1 MTKLTLWIGGLL
13 VATGVIA
20 YIVTAAASVTAL
32 IPAFVGIL
40 LVVAGLIARKPDL
53 HRHAIHAALV
63 IALLGALGSLSRV
76 VKLGEVFDG
85 TSEVPAAIIVS
96 TIMFVLLVIYVVA
109 GVRSFIAARRA
120 REDSSGTAA

>member
-1 MTKLTLWIGGLL
+1 LTLWIGGLL

-20 YIVTAAASVTAL
+20 YIASAAASVTAL

-40 LVVAGLIARKPDL
+40 LVVAGLIARNPNA

-63 IALLGALGSLSRV
+63 IALVGALGSLMNV
-76 VKLGEVFDG
+76 AKIGDLFAG
-85 TSEVPAAIIVS
+85 TAERPAAIIVS
-96 TIMFVLLVIYVVA
+96 AIMLVLLLVYVVA

-120 REDSSGTAA
+120 RDAGADAAA

>member
-1 MTKLTLWIGGLL
+1 MTLWIGGLL

-20 YIVTAAASVTAL
+20 YIASGAASVTAL

-40 LVVAGLIARKPDL
+40 LVIAGVVARNPNA

-63 IALLGALGSLSRV
+63 IALVGALGSLMNV
-76 VKLGEVFDG
+76 AKIGDLFAG
-85 TSEVPAAIIVS
+85 TAERPAAIIVS
-96 TIMFVLLVIYVVA
+96 AIMLVLLVVYVVA

-120 REDSSGTAA
+120 REGSADTAA

>member
-20 YIVTAAASVTAL
+20 YIASAAASVTAL

-40 LVVAGLIARKPDL
+40 LVVAGLIARNPNA

-63 IALLGALGSLSRV
+63 IALVGALGSLMNV
-76 VKLGEVFDG
+76 AKIGDLFAG
-85 TSEVPAAIIVS
+85 TAERPAAIIVS
-96 TIMFVLLVIYVVA
+96 AIMLVLLLVYVVA

-120 REDSSGTAA
+120 RDAGADAAA